1 MANSNLS
8 KRNMASTLLI
18 MSVIGAPV
26 VIKDVM
32 SAPLTIN
39 AVIQETVIPTLMDPT
54 PRCATPFEGTITGN
68 GTSPLLGRVSFEA
81 HDCITPAGTSLSFI
95 GKMVFTM
102 LSGDELFADYGGS
115 FTPTSYPSV
124 YTLTKSSFT
133 ITGGTGSFLDAKG
146 GGALQGVEKID
157 TTDPVRL
164 IGLGLMQ
171 ATGTISNFKTS
182 KDYSEPKAAF
192 QSIAGATD
200 PLAAIAELNTSL
212 TSSSTATL
220 GHYFYEDQ
228 SGSLLAANPLP
239 ESSSWGLIG
248 IGLAGLAV
256 MRRRKLIIEN
266 PEKTG

>member
-1 MANSNLS
+1 
-8 KRNMASTLLI
+8 TLLI

-32 SAPLTIN
+32 SAPLIIN
-39 AVIQETVIPTLMDPT
+39 AVIHETVIPTLMDPT
-54 PRCATPFEGTITGN
+54 PRCATPLEGTITGN
-68 GTSPLLGRVSFEA
+68 GTSPLLGKVSFEA

-133 ITGGTGSFLDAKG
+133 ITGGTGSFLNAKG
-146 GGALQGVEKID
+146 GGTLQGVEKID
-157 TTDPVRL
+157 PSLLT
-164 IGLGLMQ
+164 GLGLMQ

-182 KDYSEPKAAF
+182 KDYSEPKTAF
-192 QSIAGATD
+192 QSIAAATD

-212 TSSSTATL
+212 TSSSTTTL
-220 GHYFYEDQ
+220 GHYFHQDQ
-228 SGSLLAANPLP
+228 SESLLAVNPLP
-239 ESSSWGLIG
+239 ESSSWALVG
-248 IGLAGLAV
+248 IGLAGLAI
-256 MRRRKLIIEN
+256 MRRRKLIIGN
-266 PEKTG
+266 LEKTG

>member
-8 KRNMASTLLI
+8 KRNMASALLI

-39 AVIQETVIPTLMDPT
+39 AVIHETVIPTLMDPT
-54 PRCATPFEGTITGN
+54 PRCATPLEGTITGS
-68 GTSPLLGRVSFEA
+68 GTSPLLGKVSFEA

-133 ITGGTGSFLDAKG
+133 ITGGTGSFLNAKG
-146 GGALQGVEKID
+146 GGTLQGIEKID
-157 TTDPVRL
+157 PFLLT
-164 IGLGLMQ
+164 GLGLMQ

-182 KDYSEPKAAF
+182 KDYSEPKTAF
-192 QSIAGATD
+192 QSIVGSTD

-212 TSSSTATL
+212 TSSSTTTL
-220 GHYFYEDQ
+220 GHYFHQDQ
-228 SGSLLAANPLP
+228 SGSLLAANLLP

-256 MRRRKLIIEN
+256 MRRRKLIIG
-266 PEKTG
+266 KS